1 MRAGLGEAGQR
12 CAVFAVP
19 GGRVGHIDV
28 RRGHVQRNRVGLA
41 VVCADVVLDRIDD
54 AVLLRLQELH
64 DLGTLHGGIVLLLD
78 PVPDGVRANFAEAGL
93 VGAVFAALGGGIA
106 HLRVRGGDVQLNGV
120 RLAVGIAAV
129 APGAVLDDA
138 RIDCHGACA
147 IRGCIAHLFQQEP
160 DDIVAGIGEH
170 GQRFAY
176 YAALLGIG
184 HVNALGEHVQRN
196 RVRLAVV
203 VAGVVLHGVEDRA
216 RLRDGYSGGVHDG
229 LVALL
234 LQLEPDGVRAYVG
247 KAGHVGAVFAAL
259 GGGEGR
265 GNALG
270 DDVQRDGVGFAVVVA
285 GVVLHAVLD
294 LAQLH
299 DGHGGEVHDGFITR
313 LLQLEP
319 DGVRTRLGEAGQS
332 SAVCAVLGGRIG
344 CGYALSGNV
353 QRNGVRF
360 AVVIAGVVADR
371 VLDLAKFRDGHA
383 GGIHDGFTILL
394 LQLEPDGVRTRLG
407 KAGQS
412 SAVCAILGGR
422 VGHAHALGGNVQR
435 DGVRFAVVIAGV
447 VADRVLDLA
456 QFHDGHA
463 GGIHDGFAV
472 LLLQLEPD
480 SIFAGLGEAGLCS
493 GVRAVLGGG
502 KGRGYTLGG
511 DVQRN
516 GVRFAVIV
524 AIEALHGV
532 VDLRQ
537 LLDGHVGG
545 AHDGFIA
552 LLLQPEP
559 DGIFAGLGEA
569 RLCGGVRAVLG
580 GGECRGYALGGNVQ
594 RNRVRLTIVVAAVAA
609 DGILDDREGLRFDD
623 GEAVA
628 DRCAI
633 VAALAADGSGVAARH
648 AGCALQT
655 EIALI
660 VFNRPLLNLV
670 GGKIEL
676 HRCSGAGEAA
686 RKRGFDIVADV
697 NRMDLHGYRAFF
709 GFVALLFKPV
719 VNNVHTGFGERGVCF
734 AVRPF
739 IGCGVAHA
747 HAIRADS
754 QRDRMGLA
762 VVINVKALDAVFDFL
777 LRLVDGKRMVDMRVV
792 VSAIAADLDAVAARI
807 AGRSTQ
813 RCPIGIAVGHLPRLN
828 TFVEGC

>member
-259 GGGEGR
+259 GGGVGR
-265 GNALG
+265 AYACGGHVQQDAVHTAVAV
-270 DDVQRDGVGFAVVVA
+270 DV
-285 GVVLHAVLD
+285 VVLHAVID
-294 LAQLH
+294 LAQL
-299 DGHGGEVHDGFITR
+299 
-313 LLQLEP
+313 Q
-319 DGVRTRLGEAGQS
+319 
-332 SAVCAVLGGRIG
+332 
-344 CGYALSGNV
+344 
-353 QRNGVRF
+353 
-360 AVVIAGVVADR
+360 
-371 VLDLAKFRDGHA
+371 DGHA
-383 GGIHDGFTILL
+383 GGVHDGLVALL
-394 LQLEPDGVRTRLG
+394 LQLEPDGVAVGFGVRGVLC
-407 KAGQS
+407 
-412 SAVCAILGGR
+412 AVCTVPGFGI
-422 VGHAHALGGNVQR
+422 GHGNALGGHAEG
-435 DGVRFAVVIAGV
+435 DGVRLAVVVAGV
-447 VADRVLDLA
+447 VVYAVLDLG
-456 QFHDGHA
+456 QFCDGHGGGA
-463 GGIHDGFAV
+463 GDGLVAR
-472 LLLQLEPD
+472 LLQPEPD
-480 SIFAGLGEAGLCS
+480 GVFAGVGEAGLIG

-502 KGRGYTLGG
+502 KGRSHALGGHAQINRVCLSVERARVIAGRVLDLLRGDAVGMGDPCVVIRAAAVYGNGVAADIAGGLGELLAALVVVGERPGGNAGAAGGEAHGAAGEGVFVLFVEGHQPADVRPRDRHGRGARCGLVALAFELVVNRVPAGAGKRGLRFGVRAVGGCGVGHRDIRCG

-516 GVRFAVIV
+516 RVLPAVVRAGVVSGGVLDYRSRLDDAELVGNISAISVALTADCNGILVIHFTGRTIQIAVAQPV
-524 AIEALHGV
+524 YDRPLFDFVGRRIELHGFSSPGEDGRKRGFYLGADVFLVNLYTRRARFGIV
-532 VDLRQ
+532 VILFEHIVNRVLADFGEC
-537 LLDGHVGG
+537 GH
-545 AHDGFIA
+545 GF
-552 LLLQPEP
+552 
-559 DGIFAGLGEA
+559 
-569 RLCGGVRAVLG
+569 AVLG
-580 GGECRGYALGGNVQ
+580 RAIVTCGSGVARFDTIRADSHCD
-594 RNRVRLTIVVAAVAA
+594 RVRLAIVIALEVSRLIKV
-609 DGILDDREGLRFDD
+609 DLFLRFDD
-623 GEAVA
+623 GELMIVDVGIMIWAAADDFDAVVA
-628 DRCAI
+628 YPTWRRIQRAI
-633 VAALAADGSGVAARH
+633 V
-648 AGCALQT
+648 
-655 EIALI
+655 I
-660 VFNRPLLNLV
+660 
-670 GGKIEL
+670 
-676 HRCSGAGEAA
+676 
-686 RKRGFDIVADV
+686 
-697 NRMDLHGYRAFF
+697 
-709 GFVALLFKPV
+709 
-719 VNNVHTGFGERGVCF
+719 
-734 AVRPF
+734 
-739 IGCGVAHA
+739 
-747 HAIRADS
+747 
-754 QRDRMGLA
+754 
-762 VVINVKALDAVFDFL
+762 
-777 LRLVDGKRMVDMRVV
+777 
-792 VSAIAADLDAVAARI
+792 
-807 AGRSTQ
+807 
-813 RCPIGIAVGHLPRLN
+813 
-828 TFVEGC
+828 

>member
-147 IRGCIAHLFQQEP
+147 IRGCIAHHFQQEP

-332 SAVCAVLGGRIG
+332 SAVCAVLGGR
-344 CGYALSGNV
+344 
-353 QRNGVRF
+353 
-360 AVVIAGVVADR
+360 
-371 VLDLAKFRDGHA
+371 
-383 GGIHDGFTILL
+383 
-394 LQLEPDGVRTRLG
+394 
-407 KAGQS
+407 
-412 SAVCAILGGR
+412 
-422 VGHAHALGGNVQR
+422 VGHGYALGGNVQR
-435 DGVRFAVVIAGV
+435 DGVRFAVVIAIVALHGV
-447 VADRVLDLA
+447 VDLC
-456 QFHDGHA
+456 QLHDGHA
-463 GGIHDGFAV
+463 GGAHDGFIA
-472 LLLQLEPD
+472 LLLQPEPD
-480 SIFAGLGEAGLCS
+480 SIFSGLGEAGLCG
-493 GVRAVLGGG
+493 GVRAVLGGRV
-502 KGRGYTLGG
+502 GRGCTLGG

-532 VDLRQ
+532 VDLCQ
-537 LLDGHVGG
+537 LHDGHAGG

-559 DGIFAGLGEA
+559 DGVFAGIGEA
-569 RLCGGVRAVLG
+569 GLCGGVRAVLG
-580 GGECRGYALGGNVQ
+580 GGESRGYALGGNVQ

>member
-319 DGVRTRLGEAGQS
+319 DGVL
-332 SAVCAVLGGRIG
+332 
-344 CGYALSGNV
+344 
-353 QRNGVRF
+353 
-360 AVVIAGVVADR
+360 AGV
-371 VLDLAKFRDGHA
+371 
-383 GGIHDGFTILL
+383 
-394 LQLEPDGVRTRLG
+394 
-407 KAGQS
+407 
-412 SAVCAILGGR
+412 
-422 VGHAHALGGNVQR
+422 
-435 DGVRFAVVIAGV
+435 
-447 VADRVLDLA
+447 
-456 QFHDGHA
+456 
-463 GGIHDGFAV
+463 
-472 LLLQLEPD
+472 
-480 SIFAGLGEAGLCS
+480 GEAGL
-493 GVRAVLGGG
+493 
-502 KGRGYTLGG
+502 
-511 DVQRN
+511 
-516 GVRFAVIV
+516 
-524 AIEALHGV
+524 
-532 VDLRQ
+532 
-537 LLDGHVGG
+537 VGG
-545 AHDGFIA
+545 V
-552 LLLQPEP
+552 
-559 DGIFAGLGEA
+559 
-569 RLCGGVRAVLG
+569 CTVLG
-580 GGECRGYALGGNVQ
+580 GGEGRSHALGGHADGDGVCLS
-594 RNRVRLTIVVAAVAA
+594 VIVAVVAVDAVLDLLQALDDAVGVGQPREAVHAVGVDLHAVAA
-609 DGILDDREGLRFDD
+609 GVAGSACELHAVRVVVGEAPLAPGDARAAGREIHRAAGEGVAVLLVEGHLVAHIGLGDRHAGGALHGLAAVLLQAVVHHILARAEEAGLRRTVRPAGGKGVAHRHALRVDVQRDRVLLAIVHAAVIPGAVLDGFLGKFLLED
-623 GEAVA
+623 GEAMEDGRGMVGAVA
-628 DRCAI
+628 D
-633 VAALAADGSGVAARH
+633 
-648 AGCALQT
+648 
-655 EIALI
+655 
-660 VFNRPLLNLV
+660 
-670 GGKIEL
+670 
-676 HRCSGAGEAA
+676 
-686 RKRGFDIVADV
+686 
-697 NRMDLHGYRAFF
+697 
-709 GFVALLFKPV
+709 
-719 VNNVHTGFGERGVCF
+719 
-734 AVRPF
+734 
-739 IGCGVAHA
+739 
-747 HAIRADS
+747 
-754 QRDRMGLA
+754 
-762 VVINVKALDAVFDFL
+762 DF
-777 LRLVDGKRMVDMRVV
+777 
-792 VSAIAADLDAVAARI
+792 DAVAARRT
-807 AGRSTQ
+807 GRRGQ
-813 RCPIGIAVGHLPRLN
+813 RAIGVRVADLPGFN
-828 TFVEGC
+828 AFVEGRKAHSFSGVREAARELGPNRVTDVGPLDVDGLNAFFADFITLLDPVGNFICTCVDECGVCTSVIPAVGGIGVGHG